1 MQLEYILRRPTVQ
14 EGRPPLLVL
23 LHGQGG
29 DETGMSAWAQSL
41 DPRLMTL
48 SLRAPH
54 AHADAGYRWFS
65 VRFAQQAVRVDSAE
79 LETSRLAV
87 TQCINDAVMGFGAD
101 PRRVY
106 VLGFSQGATL
116 AYGLVMSIPHKLRGV
131 VAMAGRLLPEFP
143 APGPRPL
150 EHLTLFIQHGT
161 KDPVIALTKAQAAR
175 DTFLENGAMLGYREY
190 HAAHELH
197 PAMREDAAEFLT
209 HQLNRL
215 DARIAVTTV
224 G

>member
-1 MQLEYILRRPTVQ
+1 MQLEYILRRPSVQ

-116 AYGLVMSIPHKLRGV
+116 AYGLVMSIPL
-131 VAMAGRLLPEFP
+131 
-143 APGPRPL
+143 
-150 EHLTLFIQHGT
+150 
-161 KDPVIALTKAQAAR
+161 
-175 DTFLENGAMLGYREY
+175 
-190 HAAHELH
+190 
-197 PAMREDAAEFLT
+197 
-209 HQLNRL
+209 
-215 DARIAVTTV
+215 
-224 G
+224 